1 MSIFSK
7 EIWLVVNKTRKFFP
21 SVPVTAQ
28 KALGLPVVLQVEEN
42 ELVKRETFQM
52 QRLLM
57 RENVG
62 TKVGLKGN

>member
-1 MSIFSK
+1 M
-7 EIWLVVNKTRKFFP
+7 
-21 SVPVTAQ
+21 AQ